1 MQVLLGVDVGNATGV
16 TVCGIALFVSLLL
29 LRAVVAVVVVVGEGS
44 GGRSS
49 GGSNTGGGRRS
60 NALADFVA

>member
-1 MQVLLGVDVGNATGV
+1 MQVLLGVDVGNATV
-16 TVCGIALFVSLLL
+16 ATVCGIALFVSLLL
-29 LRAVVAVVVVVGEGS
+29 LRAVIAVVVVVGEGS